1 MSISLFS
8 GNKEF
13 IQIYNRYI
21 NTVYRVCFMY
31 MKNKEDTEDAV
42 QTTFVKYLEYK
53 GEFKDSEHLKACFI
67 VTASNVCKNNLKH
80 WWRKTVDINSLEER
94 SVRNINDTSFLL
106 EKILSLPK
114 KYKLIIYMYYYEGYK
129 IKEIANKLNMKDST
143 VKSYLH
149 RGRNL
154 LKEVIEED
162 ENEE

>member
-1 MSISLFS
+1 
-8 GNKEF
+8 
-13 IQIYNRYI
+13 
-21 NTVYRVCFMY
+21 
-31 MKNKEDTEDAV
+31 MKNKQDTEDAV
-42 QTTFVKYLEYK
+42 QTTFIKYLEYK
-53 GEFKDSEHLKACFI
+53 GEFKDSEHIKAWLI

-80 WWRKTVDINSLEER
+80 WWRKTVDIDSLEEM
-94 SVRNINDTSFLL
+94 STTDITDNYFLL
-106 EKILSLPK
+106 DKILSLPK

-162 ENEE
+162 ESEK